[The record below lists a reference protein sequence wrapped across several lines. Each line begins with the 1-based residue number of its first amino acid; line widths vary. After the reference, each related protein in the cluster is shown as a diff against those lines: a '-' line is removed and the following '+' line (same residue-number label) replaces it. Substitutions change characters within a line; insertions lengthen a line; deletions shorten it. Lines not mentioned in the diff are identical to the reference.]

1 MVSRYSRSNAMQRA
15 NDIQF
20 GNTSLILAL
29 SLVCPNR
36 SVTPIAK
43 CNSTLAHKALLQISS
58 CCCRMLSLGLGRCR
72 TPPDYRYQ
80 SLSMA
85 SFAPP
90 LFLSRLCI
98 FLPPVFLSL
107 IFYKYHRHPITPP
120 TYAGDG
126 GRNAVNSINIPRKS
140 TSAFRSVDIAEPFYS
155 VTHNALALTLLG

>member
-1 MVSRYSRSNAMQRA
+1 MVLQISIPLLSGLNSICFFIIYQWCMVSRYSRSNAMQRA

-58 CCCRMLSLGLGRCR
+58 CCCRMLSLGLGRCH

-90 LFLSRLCI
+90 YFEARFSYSCRPCFSRSSSI
-98 FLPPVFLSL
+98 SIKGIRLPP
-107 IFYKYHRHPITPP
+107 PIQVMVG
-120 TYAGDG
+120 A
-126 GRNAVNSINIPRKS
+126 IPLM
-140 TSAFRSVDIAEPFYS
+140 P
-155 VTHNALALTLLG
+155 